1 MKHQQATA
9 PKFFSRKRCII
20 FSIIALLLIA
30 LSIIA
35 AQPKIANKLSSLIN
49 STRLDRSPGESA
61 FPDIDKA
68 NLSPT
73 RQKIISLAKTE
84 FKAQSAGTKFSQGAK
99 EPWCANFVSYIMNQ
113 AGAPLKNPHTG
124 GWRIPGTFTLRE
136 YYEANGRFKPAN
148 SDYQPLPGDAA
159 IYRNSPVFGDH
170 ANIVLKNDNGVLTT
184 VGGNETNRI
193 RVFVNHDKQY
203 DGLLEYAYQQITNF
217 SGQCCVLKLKR
228 SQLIVSA
235 RKIRPAHRPPRY

>member
-1 MKHQQATA
+1 MKYQQTTA
-9 PKFFSRKRCII
+9 PKFFSKKRCII
-20 FSIIALLLIA
+20 LSMVTLLLIISGA
-30 LSIIA
+30 VI
-35 AQPKIANKLSSLIN
+35 AQPKIADKLSSLVN
-49 STRLDRSPGESA
+49 SVRLDRSPGESA
-61 FPDIDKA
+61 FPDIDTA

-99 EPWCANFVSYIMNQ
+99 ELWCANFVSYIMNQ
-113 AGAPLKNPHTG
+113 AGAPLKNSHTG

-136 YYEANGRFKPAN
+136 YYEATGRFKSDN

-170 ANIVLKNDNGVLTT
+170 TNIVLKNDNGALTT
-184 VGGNETNRI
+184 VGGNEANRI

-203 DGLLEYAYQQITNF
+203 DGLLGY
-217 SGQCCVLKLKR
+217 G
-228 SQLIVSA
+228 VSN
-235 RKIRPAHRPPRY
+235 

>member
-1 MKHQQATA
+1 MKHQQAAA
-9 PKFFSRKRCII
+9 PKFFSKERCII
-20 FSIIALLLIA
+20 LSVITLLLITSGA
-30 LSIIA
+30 VI
-35 AQPKIANKLSSLIN
+35 AQPKIADKLSSLIN

-61 FPDIDKA
+61 FPDIDTA

-84 FKAQSAGTKFSQGAK
+84 FKAQSAGVKFSQGA
-99 EPWCANFVSYIMNQ
+99 EEAWCANFVSWIMYQ

-136 YYEANGRFKPAN
+136 YYEAAGRFKPAN
-148 SDYQPLPGDAA
+148 SSYQPLPGDVA

-170 ANIVLKNDNGVLTT
+170 SNIVLRNDNGVLTT
-184 VGGNETNRI
+184 VGGNEANRI

-203 DGLLEYAYQQITNF
+203 DGLLGYGVPIDN
-217 SGQCCVLKLKR
+217 
-228 SQLIVSA
+228 
-235 RKIRPAHRPPRY
+235 

>member
-1 MKHQQATA
+1 MKHQQAAA
-9 PKFFSRKRCII
+9 PKFFSKERCII
-20 FSIIALLLIA
+20 LSVIALLLITSGA
-30 LSIIA
+30 VI
-35 AQPKIANKLSSLIN
+35 AQPKITDKLSSLIN
-49 STRLDRSPGESA
+49 SVRLDRSPGESA
-61 FPDIDKA
+61 FPDIDTA

-84 FKAQSAGTKFSQGAK
+84 FKTQSAGVKFSQGA
-99 EPWCANFVSYIMNQ
+99 EEAWCANFVSWIMYQ

-136 YYEANGRFKPAN
+136 YYQAAGRFKSAD
-148 SDYQPLPGDAA
+148 SGYQPRLGDVA

-184 VGGNETNRI
+184 VGGNEANRI

-203 DGLLEYAYQQITNF
+203 DGLLGYGVPIDN
-217 SGQCCVLKLKR
+217 
-228 SQLIVSA
+228 
-235 RKIRPAHRPPRY
+235 

>member
-1 MKHQQATA
+1 MKHQQTAA
-9 PKFFSRKRCII
+9 PKFFLKKRCII
-20 FSIIALLLIA
+20 LSIIALLLIVPITV
-30 LSIIA
+30 II
-35 AQPKIANKLSSLIN
+35 QPKIADKLSSLIN
-49 STRLDRSPGESA
+49 STRLDRSPGEA
-61 FPDIDKA
+61 VFPDIDTA

-84 FKAQSAGTKFSQGAK
+84 FKAQPAGAKFSQGA
-99 EPWCANFVSYIMNQ
+99 EEAWCANFVSWIMYQ

-136 YYEANGRFKPAN
+136 HYETAGRFKPAN
-148 SDYQPLPGDAA
+148 SGYQPLPGDVV

-170 ANIVLKNDNGVLTT
+170 TNIVLKNDNGVLTT

-203 DGLLEYAYQQITNF
+203 DGLLGYGVPN
-217 SGQCCVLKLKR
+217 
-228 SQLIVSA
+228 
-235 RKIRPAHRPPRY
+235 